1 MRVDAIEFQVSQE
14 TRKFRLKLMDQRPGI
29 GRSELRNQVTQFEET
44 YRAGLFRRAGLEVP
58 VPVQTSEDSDPVG
71 GHEHERW

>member
-29 GRSELRNQVTQFEET
+29 GRSELRNQVSQFEET
-44 YRAGLFRRAGLEVP
+44 YRAGLSVGRALMYLGGFWRGGRRITRTRG
-58 VPVQTSEDSDPVG
+58 
-71 GHEHERW
+71 